1 MVYEHEI
8 PDGCRLYFAKTANLK
23 RKIETIASEIL
34 EKNGFSEIVTPFF
47 SYHQHQSINEKQLIR
62 FSDEK
67 NHLVSLRA
75 DSTLD
80 VVRLLTRRLG
90 KSTEHKK
97 WFYIQPIFRY
107 PSYELYQIGGEI
119 LDSSNLDTLANLMI
133 NFFNEIK
140 LKPVLQISNI
150 SIPKIISNMLNL
162 SLDVFK
168 EGRLEVLLD
177 QDEIWLQELVTL
189 QRVEFIDKV
198 IKKVPQELK
207 EPLLKMKNTALEL
220 KYDNIAIAP
229 LYYSRMRY
237 YDDLF
242 FRFIDKN
249 SLLGSGG
256 SYKFESQNSSGF
268 AIYTDAVIENLIK

>member
-1 MVYEHEI
+1 MIYEHEI

-23 RKIETIASEIL
+23 RKIEANASEIL

-62 FSDEK
+62 FSDET
-67 NHLVSLRA
+67 NRLVSLRA

-107 PSYELYQIGGEI
+107 PSSEFYQIGGEI
-119 LDSSNLDTLANLMI
+119 LDSSDLNILANLMI
-133 NFFNEIK
+133 EFFCGINQ
-140 LKPVLQISNI
+140 KPILQISNI

-168 EGRLEVLLD
+168 DGRLEILLA
-177 QDEIWLQELVTL
+177 QNEIWLQQLVTL
-189 QRVEFIDKV
+189 QRVELIDKV
-198 IKKVPQELK
+198 VQIVPDELK
-207 EPLLKMKNTALEL
+207 EPLLKMKNMASSL
-220 KYDNIAIAP
+220 KYDNIVIAP
-229 LYYSRMRY
+229 LYYSKMRY

-268 AIYTDAVIENLIK
+268 AIYTDAVIENLMK

>member
-107 PSYELYQIGGEI
+107 PSHELYQIGGEI

-133 NFFNEIK
+133 DFFNEIK

-207 EPLLKMKNTALEL
+207 EPLLKMKNIALKL

-268 AIYTDAVIENLIK
+268 AIYTDAVIENLMK

>member
-268 AIYTDAVIENLIK
+268 AIYTDAVIENLMK

>member
-1 MVYEHEI
+1 MIYEHEI

-23 RKIETIASEIL
+23 RKIETNASEIL

-62 FSDEK
+62 FSDET
-67 NHLVSLRA
+67 NRLVSLRA

-107 PSYELYQIGGEI
+107 PSSEFYQIGGEI
-119 LDSSNLDTLANLMI
+119 LDSSDLNILANLMI
-133 NFFNEIK
+133 EFFCGINQ
-140 LKPVLQISNI
+140 KPILQISNI

-168 EGRLEVLLD
+168 DGRLEILLA
-177 QDEIWLQELVTL
+177 QNEIWLQQLVTL
-189 QRVEFIDKV
+189 QRVELIDKV
-198 IKKVPQELK
+198 VQIVPDELK
-207 EPLLKMKNTALEL
+207 EPLLKMKNMASSL
-220 KYDNIAIAP
+220 KYDNIVIAP
-229 LYYSRMRY
+229 LYYSKMRY

-268 AIYTDAVIENLIK
+268 AIYTDAVIENLMK